1 MVQSDIL
8 LNSSVFANAV
18 YTTIAALFVG
28 TLVKLINKV
37 VDRKKD
43 NLAEHTIL
51 RKELREE
58 LDVVKRDLQ
67 RLQAE
72 LDEWKEKYYA
82 QVQETNSLKLD
93 VINLTEELIEYKR
106 SNIDCV

>member
-1 MVQSDIL
+1 
-8 LNSSVFANAV
+8 VFVNAV

-37 VDRKKD
+37 ADRKKD
-43 NLAEHTIL
+43 NLEEHTIL

-58 LDVVKRDLQ
+58 LDVVKKDLE
-67 RLQAE
+67 RLRTE

-93 VINLTEELIEYKR
+93 VINLTEELNEYKR
-106 SNIDCV
+106 SNVNPS